1 MRLFESI
8 TLLSD
13 RQSFEMFMGEVRDHL
28 WFLMHFN
35 HLEIDEHRIHYQEN
49 RGVRQRKNTVYP
61 KRRLRKQFQDTAS
74 LLTYLDI
81 KPYIIQSFEIQ
92 FTNGWK
98 IKMLPFVSLIFY
110 TNSQSDRDLLIQKC
124 FQISG
129 LHPVNIDAL
138 KLNYTYLI
146 RLPGSLELLSDFVLP
161 DEFWTEEQL
170 REWQMEQTKLDE
182 SGDDEIGVPFQ
193 TI

>member
-8 TLLSD
+8 TLLSN

-61 KRRLRKQFQDTAS
+61 KRRLRKKFKDTAS

-110 TNSQSDRDLLIQKC
+110 TNSQPERDLLIQKC

-129 LHPVNIDAL
+129 LHPVNIDGL

-170 REWQMEQTKLDE
+170 REWQMAQTKLDE
-182 SGDDEIGVPFQ
+182 SGDEETGGPF
-193 TI
+193 

>member
-8 TLLSD
+8 TLLSN

-35 HLEIDEHRIHYQEN
+35 HLEIDEHRIHYQED

-61 KRRLRKQFQDTAS
+61 KRRLRKKFKDTAS

-98 IKMLPFVSLIFY
+98 IKMLPYVSLIFY
-110 TNSQSDRDLLIQKC
+110 TNSQSERDLLIQKC

-129 LHPVNIDAL
+129 LHPVNIDTL
-138 KLNYTYLI
+138 KLNSEYLI
-146 RLPGSLELLSDFVLP
+146 RLPGSLELLSGFVLP

-170 REWQMEQTKLDE
+170 REWQMQQTKSE
-182 SGDDEIGVPFQ
+182 KSEGEEAGHPF
-193 TI
+193 